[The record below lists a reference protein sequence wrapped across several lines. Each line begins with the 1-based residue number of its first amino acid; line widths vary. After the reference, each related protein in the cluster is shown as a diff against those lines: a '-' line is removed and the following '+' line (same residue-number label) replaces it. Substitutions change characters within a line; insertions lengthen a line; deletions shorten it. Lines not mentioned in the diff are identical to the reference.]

1 MNLLK
6 AVATISGL
14 TLLSRI
20 TGLVRDVLQGAV
32 FGAGGPLDAYIV
44 AFRLPNLLRRLFGEG
59 AFSQAF
65 VPILGEYKNQ
75 RGDDATRALVD
86 HVATVLVWALVLVT
100 AVGTLAAPAIIWLV
114 TDWADAPAQFDLATL
129 LLRIMLPYI
138 IFISLVAAAS
148 GVLNTWR
155 QFAVPAFAPVL
166 LNVALIV
173 ATLIAAREVHPPVMA
188 LALGVFAGGVAQ
200 LALQIPAL
208 RRIGMLPRIRLN
220 VRQAWRDE
228 GVRRI
233 LRQMGPALLGV
244 SVAQISIV
252 INTRFATWLP
262 EGSVSWLYYADRLME
277 FPTALLGVA
286 LGTVLLPFLS
296 KAHAQA
302 RPEEYSALLDWGL
315 RLVCLLAL
323 PSAVGLCTLAEPMMA
338 TLFNYGRFDGHDVQM
353 SAQALI
359 AYAVGL
365 IGLIAVKILAPG
377 FYARQDIR
385 TPVKIAVIVLILTQ
399 GLNLVFIGPFHHA
412 GLALSISV
420 AACVNALLLLTGLR
434 RQGIYVPQPGWLSF
448 LSRVVA
454 AQCVL
459 GAVTL
464 AVAWQVNWLG
474 PEMHRA
480 VRIAWL
486 ACAIGSGLLA
496 YGATLW
502 VLGFR
507 PADFRRRVA

>member
-14 TLLSRI
+14 TLLSRV
-20 TGLVRDVLQGAV
+20 TGLVRDILQGAV
-32 FGAGGPLDAYIV
+32 FGTGGPLDAYIV

-65 VPILGEYKNQ
+65 VPILGEYKNR
-75 RGDDATRALVD
+75 RGDEATRALVD
-86 HVATVLVWALVLVT
+86 HVATVLFWALVLVT
-100 AVGTLAAPAIIWLV
+100 AVGTLAAPAIIWVV
-114 TDWADAPAQFDLATL
+114 TDWADQPAQFDLATL

-138 IFISLVAAAS
+138 VFISLVAAAS

-166 LNVALIV
+166 LNLALIG
-173 ATLIAAREVHPPVMA
+173 ATLVAARYSQPPVIA

-200 LALQIPAL
+200 LALQVPAL

-220 VRQAWRDE
+220 FRQAWADE

-233 LRQMGPALLGV
+233 VRQMGPALLGV

-296 KAHAQA
+296 KAHAEA
-302 RPEEYSALLDWGL
+302 RTDDYSALLDWGL

-323 PSAVGLCTLAEPMMA
+323 PAAVGLCTLAEPMMA
-338 TLFNYGRFDGHDVQM
+338 ALFNYGRFDAHDVQM

-365 IGLIAVKILAPG
+365 LGLIAVKILAPG

-385 TPVKIAVIVLILTQ
+385 TPVKIAVVVLILTQ
-399 GLNLVFIGPFHHA
+399 GLNLLFIGPFHHA

-420 AACVNALLLLTGLR
+420 AACVNALLLLIGLR
-434 RQGIYVPQPGWLSF
+434 RRGIYVPQPGWRGF
-448 LSRVVA
+448 LVRVMV

-459 GAVTL
+459 GVVTI
-464 AVAWQVNWLG
+464 ASAWPIDWLSSD
-474 PEMHRA
+474 MHRG

-486 ACAIGSGLLA
+486 GAVVAVAMGA
-496 YGATLW
+496 YAAALW
-502 VLGFR
+502 ALGFR
-507 PADFRRRVA
+507 PADFRRRA